1 MRKDLSIIA
10 NRYIDKSPGQRTV
23 FYEDGGVDEI
33 IQVILH
39 ADRLSRPATAR
50 FAQMLRGKTDER
62 TLYNVWRFVR
72 RNIRYI
78 RDTPGHEV
86 IKSPMR
92 TWQDRFGDCKSHSVF
107 VGSLL
112 KNLGYR
118 YFYRVAFYDRRH
130 PEQGHIYAIAQLPG
144 GREIIVDSVNDAFND
159 EHGPIWK
166 YYDYETG
173 HGDRVGAGL
182 SGIAGRS
189 GGNWFGTVA
198 KGIGIALLIKWAVN
212 RQPKAETKEN
222 E

>member
-1 MRKDLSIIA
+1 MRKDLAIIA
-10 NRYIDKSPGQRTV
+10 NRYIEKSPGQRTV

-39 ADRLSRPATAR
+39 ADRLSQPATAR
-50 FAQMLRGKTDER
+50 FASMLRANSEER

-72 RNIRYI
+72 KNIRYI

-107 VGSLL
+107 TGSLL
-112 KNLGYR
+112 KNLGFR
-118 YFYRVAFYDRRH
+118 YFYRVAFYDRRQ
-130 PEQGHIYAIAQLPG
+130 PEQGHIYAIARLND

-166 YYDYETG
+166 YYDYETSR
-173 HGDRVGAGL
+173 GDRVGAGVAGL
-182 SGIAGRS
+182 SGTG
-189 GGNWFGTVA
+189 GGNWIGTLA
-198 KGIGIALLIKWAVN
+198 KGIGLALFIKWMIN
-212 RQPKAETKEN
+212 QQPKAETNEN